1 MKSREATAEKL
12 LVKCR
17 FAVNRIIN
25 TMKVIVACL
34 GLSLAS
40 AFAQVPR
47 APATAGAATAT
58 PKKPQPD
65 LLSLKPTIVQYES
78 DGLILPRISFTGS
91 KSRVLFPEPNG
102 FKLSEEAATFTLVS
116 KAERTAIVQCVN
128 SATMVLPL
136 DTAERRKAIR
146 ETILATA
153 PKDAARVEMVSESEN
168 PFPINGWTTFQF
180 TMSYG
185 LFGQTFKKQ
194 VVFVRLHQFQELQ
207 FIAHA
212 PEKYFGNCAGAVGTI
227 LKNWYQEP
235 LDASAATPKTKAVG
249 E

>member
-1 MKSREATAEKL
+1 MKAICL
-12 LVKCR
+12 LL
-17 FAVNRIIN
+17 A
-25 TMKVIVACL
+25 
-34 GLSLAS
+34 LSLAPTL
-40 AFAQVPR
+40 AQVPR
-47 APATAGAATAT
+47 ISAPTGGATAT
-58 PKKPQPD
+58 PKKPQQD
-65 LLSLKPTIVQYES
+65 LLSLKPSFVQYES
-78 DGLILPRISFTGS
+78 DGLSLPRICFTGS

-102 FKLSEEAATFTLVS
+102 FKLSDGAGTFTLVS
-116 KAERTAIVQCVN
+116 NAERTATVQCVS

-136 DTAERRKAIR
+136 DSADRRKSVR

-153 PKDAARVEMVSESEN
+153 PKDATRVEMVSESEN

-185 LFGQTFKKQ
+185 HFGQTYKRQ

-212 PEKYFGNCAGAVGTI
+212 PERYFGNCVGAVGAI

-235 LDASAATPKTKAVG
+235 LDTKAASSKPQSVG